1 MRFSIE
7 FRNRTYVR
15 GYGFLSFDK
24 DVGKILS
31 KKYSQKPFH
40 TSKKSTTVDTKAE
53 SKDAIQKLVEAAGE
67 LIGNKFAY
75 KIKHFSN
82 KKPLQSDLDE
92 K

>member
-31 KKYSQKPFH
+31 KK
-40 TSKKSTTVDTKAE
+40 
-53 SKDAIQKLVEAAGE
+53 
-67 LIGNKFAY
+67 
-75 KIKHFSN
+75 
-82 KKPLQSDLDE
+82 
-92 K
+92 